1 MLSNNPPAVGQLGL
15 DDWLVVQRQ
24 RFAAWSASYPGPWDF
39 GAESIP
45 ALIKLL
51 DEQLSVRGDLK
62 NPDYADFVDGAVWYL
77 GEVFCRTLPDAA
89 WCFVD
94 YRAPDDREIADFYVR
109 DHVDLVSPYYMFLG
123 TYEGLGTI
131 VELHKHWQVRAADRD

>member
-77 GEVFCRTLPDAA
+77 GRCSAA
-89 WCFVD
+89 RCPTRHGASW
-94 YRAPDDREIADFYVR
+94 I
-109 DHVDLVSPYYMFLG
+109 
-123 TYEGLGTI
+123 I
-131 VELHKHWQVRAADRD
+131 ELLTTGKSRISMCVTTST